1 MSADLFALLA
11 RADAL
16 AALHAPSDWQLVRA
30 VQLAS
35 ACADAH
41 ELEAC
46 DPRGLTAL
54 AAVLA
59 ARNLPEVRRGCSRIR

>member
-1 MSADLFALLA
+1 MSADLCALLA

-16 AALHAPSDWQLVRA
+16 AALQAPSEWHLDRA

-41 ELEAC
+41 ELEAL
-46 DPRGLTAL
+46 DSRGLTVL
-54 AAVLA
+54 AALLA
-59 ARNLPEVRRGCSRIR
+59 ARNLPEVR